1 MKSASPQNA
10 SNAVLIGLASAL
22 FFTMTY
28 VLNRSMV
35 LGGGHWAWTAALRYL
50 LTLPLLALVLP
61 MQGGLGQLPHELRR
75 HPRAWLLWGG
85 IGFGLFCICLT
96 YAASSGPAWLIAGS
110 FQTTVIAGL
119 LLSPLIYRD
128 SRRRIP
134 LLALVMALLVLFG
147 VLLMQLGHFHGQLD
161 ASAWFALL
169 CVLIAA
175 FMYPLGNRMILLH
188 LESSGTPLN
197 ATQRVFGM
205 TLASQPVWLLLAIY
219 AYHEAGWPSLAHVLQ
234 AGGVAL
240 FSGVIA
246 TVLFFKATAMV
257 RDNPTSLAA
266 VEAMQAAEII
276 FSTIIGVLWLN
287 EDWPSGSAALG
298 IVVVIIGIVIFSR
311 ISARAAARDA
321 RMPSATRSD
330 HIN

>member
-1 MKSASPQNA
+1 MKSASPHNA
-10 SNAVLIGLASAL
+10 SNAVWIGLASAL

-61 MQGGLGQLPHELRR
+61 LQGGLGQLPRELRQ
-75 HPRAWLLWGG
+75 HPRIWLLWGG

-128 SRRRIP
+128 TRRRIP
-134 LLALVMALLVLFG
+134 LPALAMALLVLFG
-147 VLLMQLGHFHGQLD
+147 VLLMQLGHFHGKLD

-175 FMYPLGNRMILLH
+175 FLYPLGNRMILLH

-205 TLASQPVWLLLAIY
+205 TLASQPVWFLLAVY
-219 AYHEAGWPSLAHVLQ
+219 AYHEAGWPSLSQVLQ

-276 FSTIIGVLWLN
+276 FSTLIGVFWLN
-287 EDWPSGSAALG
+287 EEWPSGIAAF
-298 IVVVIIGIVIFSR
+298 GIVIVIVGIVLFSL
-311 ISARAAARDA
+311 ISARAAASDTAAMRVL
-321 RMPSATRSD
+321 RSD
-330 HIN
+330 RID

>member
-1 MKSASPQNA
+1 MKSTSPKNA

-61 MQGGLGQLPHELRR
+61 LQGGLGQLPRELRR
-75 HPRAWLLWGG
+75 HPRIWLLWGS

-128 SRRRIP
+128 ARRRIP
-134 LLALVMALLVLFG
+134 LPALAMALMVLLG
-147 VLLMQLGHFHGQLD
+147 VLLMQLEHFHGQLD
-161 ASAWFALL
+161 ASAWIALL
-169 CVLIAA
+169 CVLISA
-175 FMYPLGNRMILLH
+175 FLYPLGNRMILLH

-205 TLASQPVWLLLAIY
+205 TLASQPVWLLLAVY
-219 AYHEAGWPSLAHVLQ
+219 AYHEAGWPSLAQVLQ

-276 FSTIIGVLWLN
+276 FSTLIGVFWLN
-287 EDWPSGSAALG
+287 EEWPSGIAAFG
-298 IVVVIIGIVIFSR
+298 IAVVIVGIILFSR
-311 ISARAAARDA
+311 ISARAAASDA
-321 RMPSATRSD
+321 AAMRVLRSD
-330 HIN
+330 RID